1 MAGSD
6 DFTGQN
12 IQDTYQR
19 VLQLSSSGAVADGTG
34 SLVPLLR
41 VTSSYAVSSSV
52 EILKELSSS
61 YAETASFANS
71 FEVTGPLT
79 ASNISASGRVTTSDI
94 TLFNTN
100 AGNQEIAWFGG
111 TNQDVEKIYWD
122 GNNINI
128 TIQDEDILQT
138 HVGGVNV
145 KGTLSASTAVNTE
158 KIITTNSNN
167 NIEINPA
174 GTGEIDLVT
183 GKVNIKTSGP
193 LVLPKLNLY
202 NNAGTY
208 SQSISWT
215 PSSNKLI
222 SIPDEAGSFVI
233 ESPGNVIST
242 TAISA
247 SGIVSSSGLRLPN
260 GGAITWGGVGYALS
274 VTNNNLQLG
283 SGANVDVEGYLS
295 VGGAITSSAVSS
307 SGLIEANNILSSG
320 RLYFGEFGGSNK
332 FFGISGTGLALENTS
347 YLKTPSITASGDIS
361 TSADLKGGNLY
372 LGHSSRTIANTGHS
386 SIGNLNV
393 NASRILYLQ
402 HAEGYNCAIG
412 GYEAQETLIV
422 EGQNAQQSVTITANK
437 GLTVNGAITS
447 SGNISSSGNIITE
460 NAQIATN
467 LSVGGF
473 ITSNI
478 DNTFG
483 NIFSVAT
490 TNLTAS
496 SNISASGN
504 VYAHSAFL
512 PNGASI
518 QFADE
523 TANEVR
529 LRGVQGALAIMSGS
543 NTGISINP
551 GVGHITASGHISSSA
566 NIYGQGYYL
575 NDVSILTENSN
586 IVYIGDTAAGSDFDR
601 VEVLHPLR
609 THHPITASAVISQ
622 SDIGHATNILGG
634 DLLVYGKIKSV
645 GSELTIMSG
654 SITASANISTSAAV
668 QALTGS
674 FGTNTTTITDRIETT
689 GFISTTTGLQAPGL
703 TASHKL
709 LQLGSA
715 VDTRQELVVYGK
727 IEQKGSG
734 LTIMSGSITAS
745 SDISMSGD
753 SSIITRTGSFNHII
767 TDGNTIEFRNAGT
780 GAKEGSLKFDSTNGL
795 QVKDENDAEG
805 KLKSKFITATETL
818 ISTGNAEFTGPLTAS
833 GDISASG
840 TIRTSGNILSSGA
853 ITANSIA
860 APGFTASH
868 RLLQLGSEVD
878 TKQELIVYGKIQQK
892 GSGLTIMSG
901 SITASADI
909 SMSGPGRQI
918 ITETGSFNHI
928 ITDGDTIEFRNKGT
942 GAKMGSLKF
951 DTSNGL
957 QVKAADDS
965 SGKTKIGVLDVDD
978 QFVVS
983 GDQAR
988 FDAPVTASII
998 SCSTEATMGAMSV
1011 RGALESFNTIESS
1024 KFITSQQGLRAPGFT
1039 ASAKLLQLGAADNER
1054 QELIVFGK
1062 LQIKGSDITM
1072 MSGSITASSDISTSA
1087 GVVALSGSFGTG
1099 TTTITDRIQTSGD
1112 IQSSGEITG
1121 TVVNGTKGVF
1131 SDDMVVANRIQTNL
1145 EFRAPGF
1152 TASNK
1157 LLQLGAPDNERQEL
1171 IIHGIIRQKGS
1182 ELTIMSG
1189 SITAS
1194 GDISSSATIA
1204 GLTGSFG
1211 TGTTTI
1217 TDYIHT
1223 TGTVSGSGILT
1234 SGNVTAL
1241 GGIATDG
1248 EVEAVTVSA
1257 GSGGVSSKG
1266 TITTQGLI
1274 NAGTGL
1280 RAPGFTASHKL
1291 LQIGSA
1297 VDTKQELIVHGK
1309 LQVRGSDFTIM
1320 SGSITASG
1328 DISASGNVMAGGG
1341 GTGSFDHIITSQ
1353 NTIEFRNPGTKSPVG
1368 FVSFDAT
1375 NGMQP
1380 MDASRANLPRLA
1392 DKFATARTIDGVSFD
1407 GSANITTNQ
1416 YMGTTQ
1422 FQKVLMNEF
1431 NYQTNDYVSL
1441 LIGPKF
1447 IYLTNLNEEKATTI
1461 YATVQI
1467 PIGRTLT
1474 AVAPFG
1480 STAPANSVA
1489 KNYVTLR
1496 GINIDGTYNSD
1507 PITFIRKLKTVVPEL
1522 TLLGMEYPVDAT
1534 TAKKPKHEST
1544 RNNYLMIGVVLQPG
1558 ANFRGLVLTYS

>member
-79 ASNISASGRVTTSDI
+79 ASNISASGRVTAPDI
-94 TLFNTN
+94 TLFATN

-122 GNNINI
+122 GTNINI
-128 TIQDEDILQT
+128 TIQDEDICAT

-183 GKVNIKTSGP
+183 GKVNIKSSGP
-193 LVLPKLNLY
+193 LTLPKLNLY
-202 NNAGTY
+202 NSAGTY
-208 SQSISWT
+208 SQSIKWT
-215 PSSNKLI
+215 PTSNKI
-222 SIPDEAGSFVI
+222 TSIPDEAGSFVI

-242 TAISA
+242 TTISA
-247 SGIVSSSGLRLPN
+247 SGLVSSSGLRLPN
-260 GGAITWGGVGYALS
+260 GGAITWGGVGYAIS
-274 VTNNNLQLG
+274 VTNDNLQLG
-283 SGANVDVEGYLS
+283 SGTNVDVEGYLS

-307 SGLIEANNILSSG
+307 SGLIEANNILSAG
-320 RLYFGEFGGSNK
+320 RIYWGGFGGSNK
-332 FFGISGTGLALENTS
+332 FLGISGNGLAFENTS

-372 LGHSSRTIANTGHS
+372 LGHGSRTIANTGHS
-386 SIGNLNV
+386 GIGNLNV
-393 NASRILYLQ
+393 NSSRILYLQ
-402 HAEGYNCAIG
+402 HAEGYNIEIG
-412 GYEAQETLIV
+412 GAEAQDTILV
-422 EGQNAQQSVTITANK
+422 EGNNASQAVVITANR

-447 SGNISSSGNIITE
+447 SGNISSSGLISAANFHVPGQGRISFDNTDTDDQFIKGLDNSIIIDGDDTIRLKADNYVE
-460 NAQIATN
+460 FADNSNNAQV
-467 LSVGGF
+467 S
-473 ITSNI
+473 I
-478 DNTFG
+478 DG
-483 NIFSVAT
+483 N
-490 TNLTAS
+490 N
-496 SNISASGN
+496 
-504 VYAHSAFL
+504 
-512 PNGASI
+512 
-518 QFADE
+518 
-523 TANEVR
+523 
-529 LRGVQGALAIMSGS
+529 
-543 NTGISINP
+543 
-551 GVGHITASGHISSSA
+551 GHITASGAISSSGA
-566 NIYGQGYYL
+566 IKAQGYYL
-575 NDVSILTENSN
+575 NDVSILTENTN
-586 IVYIGDTAAGSDFDR
+586 VVYIGDTTAGSDFDR
-601 VEVLHPLR
+601 VEILHPLR
-609 THHPITASAVISQ
+609 TYHPITASAVISQ
-622 SDIGHATNILGG
+622 SDIGHAANILGG

-654 SITASANISTSAAV
+654 SITASANISTSAAI

-674 FGTNTTTITDRIETT
+674 FGTNTTTITDRIETTGYISTTTGLQAPGFTASHKLLQLGSADDESQELIVYGKIQQKGSDLTIMSGSLTASADISTSAGIVALSGSFGTGTTTITDRIETT

-709 LQLGSA
+709 LQLGST
-715 VDTRQELVVYGK
+715 VDTKQELVVYGK

-795 QVKDENDAEG
+795 QVKDENDVEG

-928 ITDGDTIEFRNKGT
+928 ITDGNTIEFRNPSDKS
-942 GAKMGSLKF
+942 KLGSLKF
-951 DTSNGL
+951 DSTNGL
-957 QVKAADDS
+957 QIKAADDTD
-965 SGKTKIGVLDVDD
+965 GKTKTGHISVLSEFYSIGNYTRI
-978 QFVVS
+978 S
-983 GDQAR
+983 STE
-988 FDAPVTASII
+988 FDMQSPMTASGII
-998 SCSTEATMGAMSV
+998 SASANAIFNTMDV
-1011 RGALESFNTIESS
+1011 NGALSSTNAITTTKTISAE
-1024 KFITSQQGLRAPGFT
+1024 TGLRAPGFT
-1039 ASAKLLQLGAADNER
+1039 ASAKLLQLGATDNTK
-1054 QELIVFGK
+1054 QELIVYGK
-1062 LQIKGSDITM
+1062 IQQKGSD
-1072 MSGSITASSDISTSA
+1072 
-1087 GVVALSGSFGTG
+1087 
-1099 TTTITDRIQTSGD
+1099 
-1112 IQSSGEITG
+1112 
-1121 TVVNGTKGVF
+1121 
-1131 SDDMVVANRIQTNL
+1131 
-1145 EFRAPGF
+1145 
-1152 TASNK
+1152 
-1157 LLQLGAPDNERQEL
+1157 
-1171 IIHGIIRQKGS
+1171 
-1182 ELTIMSG
+1182 LTIMSG

-1217 TDYIHT
+1217 TDKIHT
-1223 TGTVSGSGILT
+1223 TGTVSGSTILAPGANIGT
-1234 SGNVTAL
+1234 SGV
-1241 GGIATDG
+1241 
-1248 EVEAVTVSA
+1248 EVK
-1257 GSGGVSSKG
+1257 GNISS
-1266 TITTQGLI
+1266 QGLI
-1274 NAGTGL
+1274 DAGNGL

-1291 LQIGSA
+1291 LQLGSA
-1297 VDTKQELIVHGK
+1297 TDTKQELIVHGK
-1309 LQVRGSDFTIM
+1309 LQVKGSDFTIM

-1407 GSANITTNQ
+1407 GSKNITTNQ
-1416 YMGTTQ
+1416 YMGQTNL
-1422 FQKVLMNEF
+1422 QKVTMNEF
-1431 NYQTNDYVSL
+1431 NYQKNDFVRL
-1441 LIGPKF
+1441 VLGTKF
-1447 IYLTNLNEEKATTI
+1447 TYLQNINEKEAVTI

-1467 PIGRTLT
+1467 PVGRTLNS
-1474 AVAPFG
+1474 VIPYG
-1480 STAPANSVA
+1480 STAPLNQLA
-1489 KNYVTLR
+1489 KNYVSLR
-1496 GINIDGTYNSD
+1496 GVNMDGTWNSE
-1507 PITFIRKLKTVVPEL
+1507 PIEFANKGKAIVPEL
-1522 TLLGMEYPVDAT
+1522 TLLGAEYLVDT
-1534 TAKKPKHEST
+1534 STVKKPKHEST
-1544 RNNYLMIGVVLQPG
+1544 RTNYLMIGVILQPG
-1558 ANFRGLVLTYS
+1558 ANFRGLLLNYS